1 MIVFACLFV
10 VVVGVVREYLEG
22 MFVHYFLSRRRE

>member
-1 MIVFACLFV
+1 LFV